1 MTTKVFQIQDIQELE
16 REESFID
23 LWSELP
29 KEPGKHPCE
38 KDKERNK
45 SKKRKHMKRDQEW
58 EYILGKHIRSK
69 VDEELRLDELR
80 PRAGEPSSS
89 LVPSEVGLI
98 IGIHVVMKSVTLTII
113 PLVVKGTSEVSL
125 SVPTTTSS
133 TIDVLGFTRSLASYL
148 DSKS

>member
-1 MTTKVFQIQDIQELE
+1 MTTKVFPIQDIKELE

-29 KEPGKHPCE
+29 KAPVKHPCE

-45 SKKRKHMKRDQEW
+45 SKKRKHMKRDQDW
-58 EYILGKHIRSK
+58 EYILENHIRSK

-80 PRAGEPSSS
+80 PRAGGASSS
-89 LVPSEVGLI
+89 LVPSKVGLI
-98 IGIHVVMKSVTLTII
+98 IGIHVVMKSETLTII
-113 PLVVKGTSEVSL
+113 PLFVKGTSEVSL
-125 SVPTTTSS
+125 SAPTTTSS
-133 TIDVLGFTRSLASYL
+133 TIDDLGFTRALAPYL